1 MKHIKLFEEFISEQY
16 AQDES
21 VVTEKAIEVTPDS
34 DVVVDDYMMDD
45 AETEIKS
52 TEIVGAIVSSESED
66 EFLDY
71 FYETY
76 GNSAFTEKDISTLL
90 KYYQEYRT
98 EQNEE
103 EAEAEKEAEEG
114 DGKDPLADLDL

>member
-1 MKHIKLFEEFISEQY
+1 MKHIKLFEQFINEN
-16 AQDES
+16 
-21 VVTEKAIEVTPDS
+21 AIEVTPDS
-34 DVVVDDYMMDD
+34 DVIVDDYMMDD

-52 TEIVGAIVSSESED
+52 TEIVGAIVSSKSED
-66 EFLDY
+66 DFLDY

-76 GNSAFTEKDISTLL
+76 GNDAFTETDISTLL

>member
-1 MKHIKLFEEFISEQY
+1 MKHIKLFEEF
-16 AQDES
+16 
-21 VVTEKAIEVTPDS
+21 VIEDATQVTPES

-52 TEIVGAIVSSESED
+52 TEIIGIIVSSESED

-71 FYETY
+71 FYKTY
-76 GNSAFTEKDISTLL
+76 GNNAFTESDISTLL
-90 KYYQEYRT
+90 GYYQEYRT

-103 EAEAEKEAEEG
+103 EAEAEKEAE
-114 DGKDPLADLDL
+114 DDNDKDPLADLDL